1 MRRVGAAPGRPA
13 EGWQDDGGIR
23 MTARVAGAILS
34 GIVCLVAARTQAAE
48 RPTSRPVPATL
59 AEADK
64 AGRDTWRSTLEGLP
78 AHRMNA
84 EDRGLVEYFKRST
97 TLHRRMPVETIHCSH
112 ELLEFVLAK
121 PETLVDVWRVL
132 GISRVSFDPMGPGR
146 WRLED
151 GYGTTGTVRLVF
163 QEKRPSGTTMIFHG
177 RGGYSGPMAPKPLT
191 GSCLIVVRHQAA
203 VVAGRTAQKL
213 EVEAFL
219 DVDGLGLEI
228 VTRTLQPLI
237 ARSAATNVHE
247 ICLFVDQ
254 LAHAARRNPSGMA
267 VLAEQLPRTEAAD
280 RRMLSALASGRR
292 TVLTHAPSAED
303 VSEELAARWMTAD
316 DLDAVRR

>member
-1 MRRVGAAPGRPA
+1 MRRQGAAPGRPA
-13 EGWQDDGGIR
+13 KGWQDDGGIR

-34 GIVCLVAARTQAAE
+34 GMVCLGAGLTWAAE
-48 RPTSRPVPATL
+48 RPDSRPVPATL
-59 AEADK
+59 ADAGT
-64 AGRDTWRSTLEGLP
+64 AGRDSWRSTLEGLP

-84 EDRGLVEYFKRST
+84 EDRGLIEHFKRST
-97 TLHRRMPVETIHCSH
+97 TLHRRMPVETIHCSNA
-112 ELLEFVLAK
+112 LLEFVLTK

-132 GISRVSFDPMGPGR
+132 GISRVSLDPMGPGR

-151 GYGTTGTVRLVF
+151 GYGTDGTVRLML
-163 QEKRPSGTTMIFHG
+163 QEKSPTGTTMIFHG

-191 GSCLIVVRHQAA
+191 GSCLIVVRHQEA
-203 VVAGRTAQKL
+203 VVAGRTAQHL

-254 LAHAARRNPSGMA
+254 LAHAAIRNPSGMA
-267 VLAEQLPRTEAAD
+267 VLAEQLPRTAAAD
-280 RRMLSALASGRR
+280 RRMLSALASGCRSASA
-292 TVLTHAPSAED
+292 HAPSDEEVTD
-303 VSEELAARWMTAD
+303 ELAARWMTAD

>member
-1 MRRVGAAPGRPA
+1 
-13 EGWQDDGGIR
+13 
-23 MTARVAGAILS
+23 
-34 GIVCLVAARTQAAE
+34 
-48 RPTSRPVPATL
+48 
-59 AEADK
+59 
-64 AGRDTWRSTLEGLP
+64 
-78 AHRMNA
+78 MNA

-97 TLHRRMPVETIHCSH
+97 TLHRRMPIETIHCDAA
-112 ELLEFVLAK
+112 LLEFVLAK

-132 GISRVSFDPMGPGR
+132 GISQVSFDPTGPGR

-151 GYGTTGTVRLVF
+151 GYGTDGTVRLMY
-163 QEKRPSGTTMIFHG
+163 QEKSPSGTTMIFHG
-177 RGGYSGPMAPKPLT
+177 RGGYSGPMAPKALT
-191 GSCLIVVRHQAA
+191 GSCLIVVRHRDAGI
-203 VVAGRTAQKL
+203 AGRAAQQL

-247 ICLFVDQ
+247 ICLFLDQ
-254 LAHAARRNPSGMA
+254 FAHAARRNPSGMA
-267 VLAEQLPRTEAAD
+267 VLAEQLPRTDATD
-280 RRMLSALASGRR
+280 RRTLSALASGRR
-292 TVLTHAPSAED
+292 GVSAHAPTGED

>member
-1 MRRVGAAPGRPA
+1 
-13 EGWQDDGGIR
+13 

-34 GIVCLVAARTQAAE
+34 GILCLGAGFTWAAE
-48 RPTSRPVPATL
+48 RPASGPVPATL
-59 AEADK
+59 AEAGQ
-64 AGRDTWRSTLEGLP
+64 AGRDSWRSTLETLP

-84 EDRGLVEYFKRST
+84 EDRGLIEYFKRST
-97 TLHRRMPVETIHCSH
+97 TLHRRMPIETIHCSS

-132 GISRVSFDPMGPGR
+132 GISRVSFDPTGPGR

-151 GYGTTGTVRLVF
+151 GYGTEGTVRLMY
-163 QEKRPSGTTMIFHG
+163 QEKGPTGTTMVFHG

-191 GSCLIVVRHQAA
+191 GSCLIVVRHQEA
-203 VVAGRTAQKL
+203 VVGRRVAQKL

-267 VLAEQLPRTEAAD
+267 VLAEQLPRTAAAD
-280 RRMLSALASGRR
+280 RRMLSTLASGRQAASA
-292 TVLTHAPSAED
+292 HAPSADD
-303 VSEELAARWMTAD
+303 VTEELAARWMTAD
-316 DLDAVRR
+316 DLDAARR

>member
-1 MRRVGAAPGRPA
+1 
-13 EGWQDDGGIR
+13 
-23 MTARVAGAILS
+23 
-34 GIVCLVAARTQAAE
+34 
-48 RPTSRPVPATL
+48 
-59 AEADK
+59 
-64 AGRDTWRSTLEGLP
+64 
-78 AHRMNA
+78 MNA
-84 EDRGLVEYFKRST
+84 EDRGLVEHFKRST
-97 TLHRRMPVETIHCSH
+97 TLYRRMPIETINCSNAFM
-112 ELLEFVLAK
+112 EFVLTK

-151 GYGTTGTVRLVF
+151 GYGTDGTVRLMF
-163 QEKRPSGTTMIFHG
+163 QEKGPAGTTMLFHG

-191 GSCLIVVRHQAA
+191 GSCLIVVRHQEA
-203 VVAGRTAQKL
+203 VVAGRAAQKL

-237 ARSAATNVHE
+237 ARSAAANVHE

-254 LAHAARRNPSGMA
+254 LAHAASRNPSGMA
-267 VLAEQLPRTEAAD
+267 VLAEQLPRTAAAD
-280 RRMLSALASGRR
+280 RRTFSALASGR
-292 TVLTHAPSAED
+292 TVGSAHATSED
-303 VSEELAARWMTAD
+303 DVTEELAARWMTAD